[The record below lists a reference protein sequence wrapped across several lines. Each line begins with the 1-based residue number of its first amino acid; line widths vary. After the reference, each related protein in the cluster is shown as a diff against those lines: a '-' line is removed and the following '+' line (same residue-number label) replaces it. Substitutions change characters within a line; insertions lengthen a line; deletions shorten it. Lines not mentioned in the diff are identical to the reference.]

1 VASPVRGSTVSIRG
15 RTGYYLSAE
24 TPTGSG
30 FTSSMTGSDFER
42 ARIGIATGHLM
53 AKFGP
58 FHCTQ
63 SLQVVSIIAIQVE
76 F

>member
-1 VASPVRGSTVSIRG
+1 
-15 RTGYYLSAE
+15 
-24 TPTGSG
+24 
-30 FTSSMTGSDFER
+30 MTGSDFER

-63 SLQVVSIIAIQVE
+63 SLQVVSIIAIQLE
-76 F
+76 FAEDNFAFRV